1 MSSNTAPIKIRY
13 EPKVLLRSASF
24 QKLCAIPF
32 NFKIEAIRSYKE
44 DIKTVIKL
52 LKIATRTYVISLYLK
67 VASIILFNY
76 NAIALRYRSKIT
88 YLTANATQTQNVHAG
103 IAQNRPISERNLQ
116 SRNYKQVTV
125 GGLLDIDIV
134 GIQTVLTYSCI
145 AYVGIQMAWLVNV
158 LFSSANIPLGLV
170 FLMLDLGYMGVII
183 FKIALKDSNF
193 S

>member
-1 MSSNTAPIKIRY
+1 MSSNTSPIKTRY
-13 EPKVLLRSASF
+13 EPKVLLRSTSL

-52 LKIATRTYVISLYLK
+52 LKIATRTYVISLYFK
-67 VASIILFNY
+67 IASIILFNY
-76 NAIALRYRSKIT
+76 NAIALQYRSKIT
-88 YLTANATQTQNVHAG
+88 YLTANATQTQNVYAG
-103 IAQNRPISERNLQ
+103 IAQNIPIPERNLK
-116 SRNYKQVTV
+116 SRNYKPVTV
-125 GGLLDIDIV
+125 GRLLDIDIV

-158 LFSSANIPLGLV
+158 LVSSANIPLGLV

-183 FKIALKDSNF
+183 FKIALNDSNY